1 MATVIT
7 KTGEKVKVVR
17 GDEIFLLPVNST
29 VWKSPYDS
37 NIIIIDPEGKISST
51 HLGVKIDWTDVTN
64 IVASNRDE
72 MVDALNTN
80 YFNNTDLSGAIGTTA
95 DAAASSSVAET
106 TTASTG
112 ISLWKGIKNVLLLI
126 LAKFTDGGQKTQIV
140 DPSGNVI
147 FPNGVPVTVSQE
159 ITRPSNTTE
168 YAAGDVINTDPANV
182 AQVDTITLT
191 GTAPAKQK
199 ETVTLTGTAPEK
211 QVDTVTLTGT
221 NGTAEIT
228 GAGGLTKTVTFA
240 TGGTTDLTQTAADFV
255 TSFAADYLAEGIVLT
270 SSAADLIFTA
280 QSYGVAF
287 TSPAIAN
294 LTGDL
299 SGSVA
304 NTQAN
309 VLVGQAEITGA
320 GGLIK
325 TVVFDTAGG
334 IDLTDT
340 AAAFVTD
347 YAADYLAAGI
357 TLTSSGAD
365 LIFESTTYGVAIVSP
380 VIENVTGDLDGSV
393 AVTQANVV
401 VGEAEITVA
410 GGLTK
415 TVVFDTAGS
424 VDLTDTAAAFVTDYA
439 ADYLAEGI
447 VVTSSG
453 ADLIFTAE
461 VAGVPFDSPVID
473 NTVGDLDG
481 SVVNTAESVLLE
493 TLEFDGL
500 SIANTGGGYLMDVKV
515 HTDMAG
521 LAGKTL
527 RLYLYNAVP
536 VTILGDNVAYVDAYA
551 DKNSQL
557 FFVDIE
563 MEAAA
568 GSDSAIGQ
576 ASVIK
581 QFNTVA
587 GNKLYGVLTTQSV
600 VTPESEGK
608 INVILSG
615 LKLN

>member
-72 MVDALNTN
+72 MMDALNTN

-95 DAAASSSVAET
+95 DAAANSSVAET

-140 DPSGNVI
+140 DQSGNVI

-182 AQVDTITLT
+182 AQVDT
-191 GTAPAKQK
+191 
-199 ETVTLTGTAPEK
+199 VTLTGTAPEK

-228 GAGGLTKTVTFA
+228 LAGGLTKTVTFA

-320 GGLIK
+320 GGL
-325 TVVFDTAGG
+325 
-334 IDLTDT
+334 
-340 AAAFVTD
+340 
-347 YAADYLAAGI
+347 
-357 TLTSSGAD
+357 
-365 LIFESTTYGVAIVSP
+365 
-380 VIENVTGDLDGSV
+380 
-393 AVTQANVV
+393 
-401 VGEAEITVA
+401 
-410 GGLTK
+410 TK

-453 ADLIFTAE
+453 ADLIFTAN

-481 SVVNTAESVLLE
+481 SVVNTAESLLLK

-500 SIANTGGGYLMDVKV
+500 SISNSGGGYLMDVKV

-527 RLYLYNAVP
+527 RLYLYNAAP
-536 VTILGDNVAYVDAYA
+536 ATILGDNVAYVDAYA

-557 FFVDIE
+557 FFVDVE